1 VAQGRLF
8 SSDRGREV
16 VEMAG
21 ARYLRL
27 LAAVSA
33 AGVVTFATGSGV
45 AQGAKPARGCP
56 DSFALINVRD
66 AFDALV
72 DFNADGQICA
82 KPLPS
87 GTTDENVIDN
97 TSNH

>member
-1 VAQGRLF
+1 MV
-8 SSDRGREV
+8 
-16 VEMAG
+16 G

-27 LAAVSA
+27 LAVVCA
-33 AGVVTFATGSGV
+33 AGFMMFAAATGV

-56 DSFALINVRD
+56 DSFTLINVRD
-66 AFDALV
+66 EFDAVV
-72 DFNADGQICA
+72 DFNGDGKICT

-87 GTTDENVIDN
+87 GEGDENVIDN

>member
-1 VAQGRLF
+1 
-8 SSDRGREV
+8 
-16 VEMAG
+16 MAG

-27 LAAVSA
+27 LAVVCA
-33 AGVVTFATGSGV
+33 AGIMTFTAATGV

-56 DSFALINVRD
+56 DSFTLINVRD
-66 AFDALV
+66 DIDASV
-72 DFNADGQICA
+72 DFNGDEKICT

-87 GTTDENVIDN
+87 GEGDENVIDN

>member
-1 VAQGRLF
+1 MV
-8 SSDRGREV
+8 
-16 VEMAG
+16 G

-27 LAAVSA
+27 LAAVS
-33 AGVVTFATGSGV
+33 VVGALTFATGLGV

-56 DSFALINVRD
+56 GMFTLIDVRD
-66 AFDALV
+66 AFDAAV
-72 DFNADGQICA
+72 DFNADGKVCT

-87 GTTDENVIDN
+87 GPTDENVTDN

>member
-1 VAQGRLF
+1 
-8 SSDRGREV
+8 
-16 VEMAG
+16 MAG

-27 LAAVSA
+27 LAVVCA
-33 AGVVTFATGSGV
+33 AGVMTFAAATGV

-56 DSFALINVRD
+56 DSFTPINVRD

-72 DFNADGQICA
+72 DFNHDGMVCV

-87 GTTDENVIDN
+87 GEGDENVIDN